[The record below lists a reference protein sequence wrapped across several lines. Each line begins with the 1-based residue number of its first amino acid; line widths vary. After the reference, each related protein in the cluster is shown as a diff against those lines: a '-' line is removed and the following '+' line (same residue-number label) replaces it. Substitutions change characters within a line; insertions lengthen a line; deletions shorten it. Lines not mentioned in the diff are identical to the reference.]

1 MTELKRARF
10 DAVAERYGKNVSPIF
25 RDPAIDLVEL
35 AELKSGD
42 NVLDVGTG
50 PGAAAL
56 LAASKVAP
64 TGSVVGVDLSEE
76 MLKLARGNAEQEA
89 LEIEFRQA
97 DVEAL
102 EFPEESFDVVLSSFG
117 LGSTDPNKSLS
128 SIRRVL
134 KSGGRLA
141 LAHWVQFSRPAKAF
155 YELLQRRRIAE
166 PTPVLE
172 TLRSTD
178 RIAQPWHDQFNTSE
192 AMVALLGANG
202 YREARAEV
210 RQYTS
215 DYGDADA
222 YLEVPLSFPLA
233 QAEFEAL
240 SPGNQRMFR
249 HEFNAAMAPYRGPN
263 RSIQGEDSILFAVA
277 SV

>member
-35 AELKSGD
+35 AELKPGD
-42 NVLDVGTG
+42 IVLDVGTG

-233 QAEFEAL
+233 QAA
-240 SPGNQRMFR
+240 
-249 HEFNAAMAPYRGPN
+249 
-263 RSIQGEDSILFAVA
+263 
-277 SV
+277 